1 MPPLRLEI
9 FPGNDAAADGTV
21 VTNAAALEE
30 ARLAAF
36 EQGYSAGW
44 EDAGKAEAGE
54 QTRIRGDLA
63 RHLQALAFTYQEARN
78 HVLTALEP
86 LLLDVLTPL
95 LPEIAKESLPRKIL
109 DVILP
114 LAASQGDSPLR
125 LMVNPAAHSA
135 VESLLAEVKGLPV
148 QVVDE
153 PSLGDGQAYLQ
164 MGEGELHFDPAG
176 AAETIATNLH
186 NFFALLKEDAQNGHA
201 L

>member
-9 FPGNDAAADGTV
+9 FPGNDASADGTV
-21 VTNAAALEE
+21 VTNAAAMEE

-44 EDAGKAEAGE
+44 EDAGKAETEE

-63 RHLQALAFTYQEARN
+63 RHLQALAFTYQEARS
-78 HVLTALEP
+78 HVLGALEP
-86 LLLDVLTPL
+86 LLMDVLTPL

-125 LMVNPAAHSA
+125 LMVNPAAHRA
-135 VESLLAEVKGLPV
+135 VENLLAEVKGLPV
-148 QVVDE
+148 QVIDE
-153 PSLGDGQAYLQ
+153 PSLGDGQAYLE
-164 MGEGELHFDPAG
+164 MGGGELHFDPAG
-176 AAETIATNLH
+176 AAETIAKSLH
-186 NFFALLKEDAQNGHA
+186 NFFALLKEESQNGHA